1 MMKDV
6 PESVL
11 GSQWESTSS
20 VFTANQLNLALQL
33 V

>member
-6 PESVL
+6 HSAVL
-11 GSQWESTSS
+11 GDQWESTSS
-20 VFTANQLNLALQL
+20 VFTANQPNLALQL